1 MSISEFYDRADALE
15 MARAVR
21 AGEIAPREL
30 LDEAIA
36 RAERVN
42 PHLNAIAAR
51 RYEDAR
57 VDAERSGR
65 DGSFAG
71 VPFVA
76 KDLGP
81 QLAGLPMTMGSRYF
95 ARYVPTEDHEFF
107 RRAKRTGAIVFAKTT
122 TPEFGL
128 SPFTETVL
136 FGATRN
142 PWDLARTPGGSSGGS
157 AALCAAGVVP
167 IAHGNDMGG
176 SIRIPASCTGLFGLK
191 PSRGRTPGVGGVI
204 GHANIDH
211 AISRSVRDSAAM
223 LDALRSDDGSRFLPE
238 VARDPNPLRI
248 AVMRGPLLGHGYSA
262 ESLEALDAA
271 AELCAS
277 LGHSVVDDEPQGID
291 YAAMSY
297 ALLLLF
303 ASNTGW
309 ILGAG
314 NPTPQRRLRGDDIEP
329 IAAAML
335 AIARTIA
342 LDELTTAVVDQQKLT
357 AAYDAFLERYD
368 VVLTPTLAAPPV
380 RIGELALTRFEV
392 MQVGLL
398 THLRAPALIGKAAR
412 DIAGRM
418 FDWLPS
424 TPIFNLTGQPAMS
437 VPLHWSAEGLPVGV
451 QFAAR
456 RNDEATLFALAG
468 QLERAQPWHARRP
481 PLSSSATLLAQ

>member
-1 MSISEFYDRADALE
+1 MSISAFYDRSDALE

-21 AGEIAPREL
+21 SGDVTPSEL

-42 PHLNAIAAR
+42 PQLNAIAAR
-51 RYEDAR
+51 RYDDAR
-57 VDAERSGR
+57 VDAERSSR
-65 DGSFAG
+65 DGAFAG
-71 VPFVA
+71 VPFIA

-81 QLAGLPMTMGSRYF
+81 PLAGLPLTMGSRYF
-95 ARYVPTEDHEFF
+95 AGYIPTEDHEFF
-107 RRAKRTGAIVFAKTT
+107 RRVKRSGAVVFAKST

-128 SPFTETVL
+128 SPYTETVL

-142 PWDLARTPGGSSGGS
+142 PWDLTRTPGGSSGGS

-191 PSRGRTPGVGGVI
+191 PSRGRTPGVGGVV

-211 AISRSVRDSAAM
+211 AIARSVRDSAAM
-223 LDALRSDDGSRFLPE
+223 LDVVRSDDGPRFLPE
-238 VARDPNPLRI
+238 VARDPRPLRI
-248 AVMRGPLLGHGYSA
+248 AVIRGALLGHGYSA
-262 ESLEALDAA
+262 DARAALDAA
-271 AELCAS
+271 ASLCTA
-277 LGHSVVDDEPQGID
+277 LGHHVVEDEPSGID

-303 ASNTGW
+303 ASNVGW

-314 NPTPQRRLRGDDIEP
+314 NPTPQQRVRGGDLEP

-342 LDELTTAVVDQQKLT
+342 LDELTTAVADQQKLS
-357 AAYDAFLERYD
+357 AAYEAFFERYD

-380 RIGELALTRFEV
+380 KIGELALTRAEV
-392 MQVGLL
+392 LQIGVL
-398 THLRAPALIGKAAR
+398 TRLRAPALIGRAAR
-412 DIAGRM
+412 EIAGRM
-418 FDWLPS
+418 FDWLPT
-424 TPIFNLTGQPAMS
+424 TPVFNLTGQPAMS

>member
-1 MSISEFYDRADALE
+1 MSIAEFYDRSDALE

-21 AGEIAPREL
+21 AGEVTPLEL

-36 RAERVN
+36 RTERVN
-42 PHLNAIAAR
+42 PHLNAVAAR

-57 VDAERSGR
+57 VDAERSAR
-65 DGSFAG
+65 DGAFAG

-81 QLAGLPMTMGSRYF
+81 PLAGLPLTMGSSYF
-95 ARYVPTEDHEFF
+95 AHYVPTEDHEFF
-107 RRAKRTGAIVFAKTT
+107 RRVKRSGAVIFAKTT

-128 SPFTETVL
+128 SPYTETVL

-142 PWDLARTPGGSSGGS
+142 PWDLERTPGGSSGGS

-191 PSRGRTPGVGGVI
+191 PSRGRTPGVGGII

-211 AISRSVRDSAAM
+211 AIARSVRDSAAM
-223 LDALRSDDGSRFLPE
+223 LDAVRSDDGPRFLPE
-238 VARDPNPLRI
+238 VARDPQPLRI
-248 AVMRGPLLGHGYSA
+248 AVIRGPLLGHGYSA
-262 ESLEALDAA
+262 EACAALDAA
-271 AELCAS
+271 ATLCAS
-277 LGHSVVDDEPQGID
+277 LGHRVVDDEPAGID
-291 YAAMSY
+291 YSAMSY

-303 ASNTGW
+303 ASNVGW

-314 NPTPQRRLRGDDIEP
+314 NPTPQHRLRGDDIEP

-342 LDELTTAVVDQQKLT
+342 LDELTTAVADQQRLT
-357 AAYDAFLERYD
+357 DAYEAFFERYD
-368 VVLTPTLAAPPV
+368 LVLMPTLAAPPV
-380 RIGELALTRFEV
+380 RIGELALTRTEV
-392 MQVGLL
+392 LKVGLL
-398 THLRAPALIGKAAR
+398 THLRAPSLIGKAAR
-412 DIAGRM
+412 EIAGRM

-424 TPIFNLTGQPAMS
+424 TPVFNLTGQPAMS
-437 VPLHWSAEGLPVGV
+437 VPLHWSADGLPVGV

-456 RNDEATLFALAG
+456 QGGEATLFALAG
-468 QLERAQPWHARRP
+468 QLERAQPWWERRP
-481 PLSSSATLLAQ
+481 PLWSSAR